1 MKLGKSTGPDNIPV
15 EVIVTLEELGRE
27 KTTKLLNS
35 IYDSGEITKDMIKS
49 VFIALP
55 KSPGATEC

>member
-15 EVIVTLEELGRE
+15 EVIITLEELGTE
-27 KTTKLLNS
+27 VTTKLLNS
-35 IYDSGEITKDMIKS
+35 IYDSGEIPKDMIKS

-55 KSPGATEC
+55 